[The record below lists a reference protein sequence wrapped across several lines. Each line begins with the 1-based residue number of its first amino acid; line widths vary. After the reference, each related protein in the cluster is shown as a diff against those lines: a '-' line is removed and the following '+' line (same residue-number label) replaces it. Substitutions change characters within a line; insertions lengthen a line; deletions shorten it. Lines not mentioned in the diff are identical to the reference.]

1 MRTLPRVPFARLAF
15 TGLAVALLA
24 APCIAQDACDP
35 GLEAA
40 SGRATAYQDRG
51 DRCEG
56 VYALKVSST
65 KLRLGSF
72 IARFDGFDPSES
84 KGLEI
89 EWPTLPRSEATI
101 RLRAYSL
108 NPRSYYRMDTEV
120 PAESRRFRWPVE
132 LLAALD
138 LGRPEIGVV
147 GWTTDDRCQ
156 GTETYLP
163 LRIHSSGSSG
173 ASDAATPTAY
183 EVVVVP
189 GEKLREIFLTVS
201 PAPGEEGPSPPLVVD
216 KPLGYGFYPP
226 REPTLFSLDAPDTP
240 GLYRVDL
247 AARFHRGGST
257 TETFCFYHG
266 ES

>member
-1 MRTLPRVPFARLAF
+1 MRTFLRVPFA
-15 TGLAVALLA
+15 GLILALLA
-24 APCIAQDACDP
+24 APCIAEVVVACDP

-40 SGRATAYQDRG
+40 SGRATAYQHRG

-56 VYALKVSST
+56 IYALKVSST

-72 IARFDGFDPSES
+72 TARFDGFDPAQSD
-84 KGLEI
+84 GLEI
-89 EWPTLPRSEATI
+89 EWPTLPANEASV

-108 NPRSYYRMDTEV
+108 NPRTYYRMDTSV
-120 PAESRRFRWPVE
+120 PASSRLFRWPVE

-147 GWTTDDRCQ
+147 GWTTDKHCQ

-163 LRIHSSGSSG
+163 LRIHPAGDSDASDG
-173 ASDAATPTAY
+173 ASDNADPSAY

-189 GEKLREIFLTVS
+189 GEKLKEIFLTVS
-201 PAPGEEGPSPPLVVD
+201 PAEGNDAPPLVQNQ
-216 KPLGYGFYPP
+216 PLGYGFYPA
-226 REPTLFSLDAPDTP
+226 REPTLFSLDAPESP

-247 AARFHRGGST
+247 AARFHRGGSA